1 MPIAT
6 YTAARVASI
15 DGVQTTSNF
24 GASFEVGILVSGG
37 AKTIRRRAL
46 TLFDL
51 FTASQEGH
59 VMQTTDIVTAAEL
72 WMDVLSLVGPGA
84 FASTTERL
92 SQTAWVQ
99 TECTWVRY
107 SVGNN
112 WIIPGGDVATPPAAL
127 PWTSPTTTGDQRIA
141 SGLQSHVIDAINNR
155 AGQMHNRWMQSPE
168 VNADNYFRHRLQSGP
183 PRLIITYEDTAPSS
197 IDDPAPATIPVVRPA
212 PPYLPTSPLTAA
224 PPAAPASRK
233 TPEAPYGR

>member
-6 YTAARVASI
+6 YTTARLASI
-15 DGVQTTSNF
+15 DGSQTGSNF
-24 GASFEVGILVSGG
+24 GNSFEVGILTSGG
-37 AKTIRRRAL
+37 SKTVRRRAL

-59 VMQTTDIVTAAEL
+59 IMQTTDIVTAAEL
-72 WMDVLSLVGPGA
+72 WMDVLSLVGVGG
-84 FASTTERL
+84 FAATTERL

-99 TECTWVRY
+99 NECTWVRY

-112 WIIPGGDVATPPAAL
+112 WTVPGGDVATPPAAL

-141 SGLQSHVIDAINNR
+141 SGLHPHVIDAIQNR

-168 VNADNYFRHRLQSGP
+168 TFADNYFRQKVQSGP

-212 PPYLPTSPLTAA
+212 LPFAPLTPGVPA
-224 PPAAPASRK
+224 PPVAPASRK